1 MLPLRAR
8 AKRHDDEVGSSA
20 NANPQPP
27 QTQFPLPQMEVPSCP
42 LRPPQAKPIDPRRI
56 LPHPNTSHL
65 LVSPATQ
72 ALAGYIQN
80 ASSTLPEPTKIYIG
94 KVDVTSIPH
103 LLLLSR
109 VFCHRRARTLLCGS
123 WMHSEMRSTGN
134 DAEAT
139 EELMRAHLI
148 SGC

>member
-20 NANPQPP
+20 NANPQSP
-27 QTQFPLPQMEVPSCP
+27 QAQFPLPQMEVPSPP
-42 LRPPQAKPIDPRRI
+42 LRPPQAKPVVPRRI
-56 LPHPNTSHL
+56 LPHPDASHL

-72 ALAGYIQN
+72 ALAGHIQN
-80 ASSTLPEPTKIYIG
+80 ASNTLPEPTKIYIR

-109 VFCHRRARTLLCGS
+109 VICHRRARTLLCGS
-123 WMHSEMRSTGN
+123 LMHSEIRSS
-134 DAEAT
+134 
-139 EELMRAHLI
+139 RKR
-148 SGC
+148 C